1 MDPMRLVT
9 ANLFNDRAR
18 PKAVEELIED
28 VRPDV
33 FCAQELGRS
42 AATVLHGGFPSG
54 LINPRDDCN
63 GHALVARS
71 EIRVELLDLPA
82 RPGLVTVVSSNGVE
96 TVIISIHLSNPV
108 DGRKALD
115 ERRRQVDGVLARID
129 GIERVVVVGDLNAT
143 TWWTS
148 YRRLRSVLADG
159 VLECW
164 RRSSARTVPTW
175 GPFPGGPA
183 LMRIDHVL
191 TRGVRVDAVSVRRV
205 AGSDHRALV
214 VDLEPA

>member
-1 MDPMRLVT
+1 MRLVT
-9 ANLFNDRAR
+9 ANLFNDRAQAR
-18 PKAVEELIED
+18 AVEELLED

-33 FCAQELGRS
+33 FCAQELGP
-42 AATVLHGGFPSG
+42 AAAAVLQAGFPSG

-63 GHALVARS
+63 GHALVARTD
-71 EIRVELLDLPA
+71 IRVELIDLPA
-82 RPGLVTVVSSNGVE
+82 RPGLVVVVPSGGVE
-96 TVIISIHLSNPV
+96 TMIISIHLSNPI
-108 DGRKALD
+108 DGWRALH

-143 TWWTS
+143 SWWTS
-148 YRRLRSVLADG
+148 YRRLRSVLTDG
-159 VLECW
+159 VLEW
-164 RRSSARTVPTW
+164 SRQASARAAPTW
-175 GPFPGGPA
+175 GPFPNGPA

-214 VDLEPA
+214 VDLEPT

>member
-1 MDPMRLVT
+1 MRLVT

-18 PKAVEELIED
+18 AGAVQELIED

-42 AATVLHGGFPSG
+42 AATILQGGFASG

-63 GHALVARS
+63 GHALVAQND
-71 EIRVELLDLPA
+71 IQVEVLDLPA
-82 RPGLVTVVSSNGVE
+82 RPGLVTVVPSSGVE
-96 TVIISIHLSNPV
+96 IVIMSIHLSNPV
-108 DGRKALD
+108 DGRRALD

-129 GIERVVVVGDLNAT
+129 GVERVVIVGDLNAT
-143 TWWTS
+143 RWWTS
-148 YRRLRSVLADG
+148 YRRLRSELADG
-159 VLECW
+159 VLEW
-164 RRSSARTVPTW
+164 SQRESARAVPTW
-175 GPFPGGPA
+175 GPFPDGPA
-183 LMRIDHVL
+183 LLRIDHVL
-191 TRGVRVDAVSVRRV
+191 TRGVRVDSVSVRRV